1 MPSISITIKDDAA
14 KRLEEL
20 AEHWDRSRSWIA
32 NEAIEQYLA
41 HQSWMDEET
50 QATIASID
58 AGEEELIPHDQVMAD
73 LEARQKARR
82 A

>member
-14 KRLEEL
+14 KRLDDL

-41 HQSWMDEET
+41 HQAWMDAET
-50 QATIASID
+50 EATIAAID
-58 AGEEELIPHDQVMAD
+58 AGEEELIPHEKVMAD
-73 LEARQKARR
+73 LEARQKARK